1 VLTETLTYRTIR
13 LPQDSARA
21 ITYHRDAC
29 RATFGDG
36 EFEHHLERPGR
47 YLKNLAA
54 RLEEFPEGHLLAF
67 AADRCVG
74 QLELQVPYG
83 MSVGY
88 VNLFY
93 IAPALRRRGYGRLL
107 QARAEQYFRSWEA
120 SEIEL
125 HVSPLN
131 VAAVRFYE
139 AVGYALSV
147 EEGDMLL
154 MAKRLEKTPRGRG
167 G

>member
-1 VLTETLTYRTIR
+1 VLTDLLTYRTIR

-21 ITYHRDAC
+21 IASHRDAC
-29 RATFGDG
+29 RATFGEG
-36 EFEHHLERPGR
+36 EFERHLERPGR
-47 YLKNLAA
+47 YLKNLA
-54 RLEEFPEGHLLAF
+54 RRVEEFPEGHLLAF
-67 AADRCVG
+67 AGDRCVG

-93 IAPALRRRGYGRLL
+93 VAPAVRRRGYGRLM

-120 SEIEL
+120 NEIEL

-139 AVGYALSV
+139 AVGYRVCA

-154 MAKRLEKTPRGRG
+154 MGKRVG
-167 G
+167 GSSV

>member
-1 VLTETLTYRTIR
+1 VLTDTLTYRTIR

-29 RATFGDG
+29 RATFGDA
-36 EFEHHLERPGR
+36 EFERHLERPGR

-67 AADRCVG
+67 AGDRCVG

-93 IAPALRRRGYGRLL
+93 VAPAVRRRGYGRLL

-131 VAAVRFYE
+131 VGAVRFYE
-139 AVGYALSV
+139 AVGYRVCA

-154 MAKRLEKTPRGRG
+154 MGKRVSSSPV
-167 G
+167 